1 MFGFLKRN
9 KSRNAAKQRLKSVIS
24 RDRANVTAE
33 FLLKMTTDIINT
45 AIKYIEPDY
54 DRISVSIERNGTEAY
69 LSARFPVIFYKEA
82 T

>member
-1 MFGFLKRN
+1 MFGFLKKN

-33 FLLKMTTDIINT
+33 FLLRMTSDIINT

-54 DRISVSIERNGTEAY
+54 DRISVSIERNGTEAF
-69 LSARFPVIFYKEA
+69 LLARFPVIFYKEA